1 VTDIEF
7 QGWPKTPRLFRDIV
21 VTEKIDGTNAAII
34 IEQVAEVDQSAA
46 FAYVTLDTE
55 LGAVRFA
62 VAAQSRKRLITPES
76 DNFGFATWVQ
86 ENAADLVRLLGPGR
100 HFGEWWGKGIQRG
113 YGLDERRFSLFNVAR
128 HGATALDSQGLLHVV
143 PILYHGPFSEVGI
156 KFTLHTL
163 AQEGSVAA
171 PGFDKPEGVVV
182 YHAAAR
188 QSFKVLLENDDIPKG
203 LVE

>member
-1 VTDIEF
+1 MSAIEF

-34 IEQVAEVDQSAA
+34 ITDDGV
-46 FAYVTLDTE
+46 
-55 LGAVRFA
+55 G
-62 VAAQSRKRLITPES
+62 AQSRKRLIDPES
-76 DNFGFATWVQ
+76 DNFGFAQWVWD
-86 ENAADLVRLLGPGR
+86 NSDDLVRLLGPGR

-113 YGLDERRFSLFNVAR
+113 YGLDERRFSLFNTGRYGHIAEES
-128 HGATALDSQGLLHVV
+128 GGLLHTV
-143 PILYHGPFSEVGI
+143 PVLYQGEFSTPEVE
-156 KFTLHTL
+156 HTL
-163 AQEGSVAA
+163 NMLAGRGSQAA

-188 QSFKVLLENDDIPKG
+188 ASFKVLLENDDIPKG